1 MITWIASHKFL
12 DWLMTVAIVLAMV
25 LPVRA
30 IGHKAIWPVAISTL
44 VVVGVMA
51 ALVPRAPHLRSW
63 YRRHQRG
70 SS

>member
-12 DWLMTVAIVLAMV
+12 DWLMTAATVLAIV

-30 IGHKAIWPVAISTL
+30 IGHKAMWPVSISTL

-51 ALVPRAPHLRSW
+51 ALVPRVPHLRSW
-63 YRRHQRG
+63 YRHHQRG
-70 SS
+70 SN